1 MYNSWKRDLSDKG
14 IELMSRVRDAV
25 LSRGCGG
32 IKHLSVIF
40 RHMDID
46 FSQKLSM
53 DEFKIGIQKFGLD
66 DPLTDEEMQILFCSF
81 DTDDNLMVDFK
92 EFHDRLRPALSQG
105 RYDVIMETFQSLD
118 INNDDK
124 LKCEDLKVR
133 FSDNVKCHPK
143 YLSGEW
149 TEEET
154 LRSFLDT
161 IDDQNNPDGV
171 VTREEF
177 LDYYAGVS
185 ALYDDDAYFD
195 LTMRAS
201 YGLPKKGSNNNRK

>member
-1 MYNSWKRDLSDKG
+1 MGAAITMDEHTTPQVL
-14 IELMSRVRDAV
+14 IEALREQC
-25 LSRGCGG
+25 LKRGCGG
-32 IKHLSVIF
+32 IKGLGLVF
-40 RHMDID
+40 KNMDID
-46 FSQKLSM
+46 YSKRIVFEELRIGLQRYGILMSENFLKSLFNTLDRDNSGGIDFQ
-53 DEFKIGIQKFGLD
+53 EFMKA
-66 DPLTDEEMQILFCSF
+66 
-81 DTDDNLMVDFK
+81 
-92 EFHDRLRPALSQG
+92 LRPPMNQG
-105 RYDVIMETFQSLD
+105 RINVVNETFDLLD
-118 INNDDK
+118 ADHDGL
-124 LKCEDLKVR
+124 LKIEDLKVR

-143 YLSGEW
+143 FLSGEW